1 MRRPYGWPSIE
12 FVDALSL
19 SRMMSFG
26 RLGGSRGEDVLRRHG
41 KEYRNKQLPQRKMVT
56 RDYGKGAY
64 AEKSVRDDLPK
75 SGDM

>member
-12 FVDALSL
+12 FGDALSL
-19 SRMMSFG
+19 SLMMSFG
-26 RLGGSRGEDVLRRHG
+26 RLGGSRGEDVLRRHR
-41 KEYRNKQLPQRKMVT
+41 RNKHLPQRKMVP

-64 AEKSVRDDLPK
+64 AEKSVEDDLPK

>member
-12 FVDALSL
+12 FIDALSL

-26 RLGGSRGEDVLRRHG
+26 RLGGSRGEGVLRRH
-41 KEYRNKQLPQRKMVT
+41 YRNKQFPQRKMVP